1 MSEVKVV
8 ALITATPEHRAS
20 VDKALRAMVIPSRAE
35 AGCLQYELHQEVD
48 QPNAYVFIERW
59 ASAQAL
65 QEHTETSHFR
75 AFLAE
80 LEGKLVS
87 LEVKKVTLL

>member
-8 ALITATPEHRAS
+8 ALITATPEHRTA
-20 VDKALRAMVIPSRAE
+20 VEQALRAMVAPSRAE
-35 AGCLQYELHQEVD
+35 AGCLQYDLHQEVD
-48 QPNAYVFIERW
+48 HPDAYVFIERW

-65 QEHTETSHFR
+65 QEHTETNHFR

-87 LEVKKVTLL
+87 LEVKKVTPL